1 MLIIKYIWKMLI
13 TGFNHRKK
21 LTPGYNKLVPICNA
35 GHNILK
41 LFDILPNFLFT
52 TSETMRDY

>member
-1 MLIIKYIWKMLI
+1 MLI